1 MMVSTVEGNE
11 GDMKAAAQSAQ
22 LKEDL
27 LNTVIHDPN
36 ANFAEECEMAYKD
49 SFFRFGMIEVGYS
62 ADWITNP
69 NAPKPLLG
77 KDTDTQTT
85 LQKRRRIIDE
95 PAEIPQNERVY
106 FKHIPAISF
115 RIGGQDH
122 KYLNRCGWCG
132 YYEYVDKDELLSL
145 PKLMNKDKI
154 ESARGLTPDPD
165 RETVKLD
172 TIRYKQNSLKIWK
185 LWDLKSKNQ
194 LIVLDGPCVT
204 VWQKKYVYLN
214 LFDLRPDTRLV
225 TNGFYPIPAAYHWI
239 SPQDEYNE
247 IREQLRAH
255 RRRFIRKFQV
265 IEGTID
271 DEELEK
277 FETGPDGALI
287 KVKREGAI
295 TPVENADL
303 GQALQESLATSTDD
317 LNRVSGTSDESR
329 GVADRTTATQANIVN
344 QRTGVRESKERDRI
358 VKWIANIGRAA
369 ITIIREKF
377 TGKTVI
383 QLTAP
388 EGEHFLGMINP
399 SAATWKTITAEDLK
413 DGYDYKI
420 TVDVTSMSSVAA
432 QLEKQKLLEFLSTLT
447 QFPMVAFS
455 PYLVRE
461 IAYRIGYRNEKAI
474 AEFQNMALLAELARM
489 AQLKAAVNPQPQPQN
504 GPAGQ
509 QIAGQITPPQGEQI
523 RNQLANQ
530 LPVAAGG
537 PQG

>member
-1 MMVSTVEGNE
+1 M
-11 GDMKAAAQSAQ
+11 
-22 LKEDL
+22 
-27 LNTVIHDPN
+27 
-36 ANFAEECEMAYKD
+36 
-49 SFFRFGMIEVGYS
+49 
-62 ADWITNP
+62 
-69 NAPKPLLG
+69 
-77 KDTDTQTT
+77 
-85 LQKRRRIIDE
+85 
-95 PAEIPQNERVY
+95 
-106 FKHIPAISF
+106 
-115 RIGGQDH
+115 
-122 KYLNRCGWCG
+122 
-132 YYEYVDKDELLSL
+132 
-145 PKLMNKDKI
+145 
-154 ESARGLTPDPD
+154 
-165 RETVKLD
+165 
-172 TIRYKQNSLKIWK
+172 
-185 LWDLKSKNQ
+185 
-194 LIVLDGPCVT
+194 
-204 VWQKKYVYLN
+204 YLN

-461 IAYRIGYRNEKAI
+461 IAYRIGYRNE
-474 AEFQNMALLAELARM
+474 
-489 AQLKAAVNPQPQPQN
+489 
-504 GPAGQ
+504 
-509 QIAGQITPPQGEQI
+509 
-523 RNQLANQ
+523 
-530 LPVAAGG
+530 
-537 PQG
+537 